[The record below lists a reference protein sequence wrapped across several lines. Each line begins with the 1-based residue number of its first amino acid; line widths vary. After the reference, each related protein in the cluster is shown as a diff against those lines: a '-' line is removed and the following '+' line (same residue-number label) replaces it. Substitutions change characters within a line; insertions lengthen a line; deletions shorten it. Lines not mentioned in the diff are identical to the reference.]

1 MGEHLLRIVVLLVLL
16 ISVNCFSNI
25 INIPEDYSTIQ
36 SGIDASNELD
46 TVLVQPGIYLE
57 NINYEGK
64 NITVTSL
71 FSTTQDTAYISATII
86 DGDSSGSVASFESG
100 ENSTAVLSGFT
111 LTNGFNY
118 YGGGIYC
125 SDSSSPCL
133 NDLKIISNSADYGA
147 GVYCRRNSI
156 PSLNNI
162 EIIENF
168 ADDYGGGIYCRIWS
182 NISVKN
188 VIISNNYANR
198 NGGGI
203 YSWASIMDLENVV
216 ISSNYANY
224 PGGGIFCYY
233 YSDMNIKN
241 VIIANNTTSQNGGGM
256 LIGHESYPTLY
267 NVLIKGNSA
276 EYDGGGIY
284 CTEASPNLINVTLV
298 NNTAGSCGGI
308 YYNGETYSKLV
319 NCILWDNGIPS
330 IYTEMG
336 VTVNVDYSNIEG
348 GYNGEGN
355 IETDPLFADTLYH
368 LSADSP
374 CIDAGTQDTTDLN
387 LPLVDLDGNYRIWD
401 GDGDDIAIIDMG
413 SYEFGSPIVNSD
425 LVSILFKEE
434 YLLYNYPN
442 PFNPTT
448 TIDFSIPND
457 SEINLSIYNLK
468 GQIVKTLA
476 NEQLER
482 GNHSVVWHG
491 IDKYGKAVSSGV
503 YFYKLKV
510 NGKNEAAKKCL
521 LLK

>member
-1 MGEHLLRIVVLLVLL
+1 
-16 ISVNCFSNI
+16 
-25 INIPEDYSTIQ
+25 
-36 SGIDASNELD
+36 
-46 TVLVQPGIYLE
+46 
-57 NINYEGK
+57 
-64 NITVTSL
+64 
-71 FSTTQDTAYISATII
+71 
-86 DGDSSGSVASFESG
+86 
-100 ENSTAVLSGFT
+100 
-111 LTNGFNY
+111 
-118 YGGGIYC
+118 
-125 SDSSSPCL
+125 
-133 NDLKIISNSADYGA
+133 
-147 GVYCRRNSI
+147 
-156 PSLNNI
+156 
-162 EIIENF
+162 
-168 ADDYGGGIYCRIWS
+168 
-182 NISVKN
+182 
-188 VIISNNYANR
+188 
-198 NGGGI
+198 
-203 YSWASIMDLENVV
+203 
-216 ISSNYANY
+216 
-224 PGGGIFCYY
+224 
-233 YSDMNIKN
+233 
-241 VIIANNTTSQNGGGM
+241 M

-267 NVLIKGNSA
+267 NVVIKGNSA

-448 TIDFSIPND
+448 TIDFSIPKD
-457 SEINLSIYNLK
+457 SGINLSIYNLK
-468 GQIVKTLA
+468 GQKVKTLL
-476 NEQLER
+476 NEYKEAGKHQ
-482 GNHSVVWHG
+482 VVWNG
-491 IDKYGKAVSSGV
+491 RDESNKRAASGLYLYKIISGKETVTR
-503 YFYKLKV
+503 KM
-510 NGKNEAAKKCL
+510 L